1 MANFNAQIIDT
12 GFSSIA
18 ANGTRVPYNSG
29 LRSALCELTDADIG
43 AHWLFNTGNDT
54 CLTDMVGGKVM
65 TPNCG
70 ATGVRAVTLGS
81 GGSGYSSTPTV
92 SLSGGG
98 GSGATAIAIRSGSTI
113 SAIYITNPGTGY
125 TSAPTVSL
133 SGGGGSGASGTAV
146 LDGRP
151 TYNEDSLTIPAG
163 GLNGLILPYDDQ
175 SPMTLLM
182 VARFRAAGNFYGG
195 SASNTVFTGDFFY
208 NGAAGPLVL
217 GTRSGGSTTNLSISG
232 SSVVPDNYPILIAV
246 VHTGSGRTFM
256 LGSYT
261 KATDSLVKGNA
272 AVDYAI
278 GRVYYKEWSAIPDAA
293 LEVHEVLFLEQALT
307 TTELDAFYSRAKA
320 RQAAFGVTL
329 L

>member
-1 MANFNAQIIDT
+1 MANFNAQIMDT
-12 GFSSIA
+12 GFDAITSEGVS
-18 ANGTRVPYNSG
+18 VPYTSG
-29 LRSALCELTDADIG
+29 LRDALCELTDADVG
-43 AHWLFNTGNDT
+43 AHWLFNTGDDT
-54 CLTDMVGGKVM
+54 CLTDMVSGKVI

-81 GGSGYSSTPTV
+81 GGSGYTSTPTV

-98 GSGATAIAIRSGSTI
+98 GSGATAIAIRTGGAI
-113 SAIYITNPGTGY
+113 SAIYVTNPGTGY

-163 GLNGLILPYDDQ
+163 GLNGLVLPYADQ
-175 SPMTLLM
+175 SPMTLIM
-182 VARFRAAGNFYGG
+182 VARFRAAGQFYGG
-195 SASNTVFTGDFFY
+195 SASNSVFTGDFIY

-217 GTRSGGSTTNLSISG
+217 GTRSGGSTSNLSISG
-232 SSVVPDNYPILIAV
+232 SSAVTNNAAILLAV
-246 VHTGSGRTFM
+246 SHTGSGRTFM

-261 KATDSLVKGNA
+261 KATDSVVKGNA
-272 AVDYAI
+272 AVNYAV

-293 LEVHEVLFLEQALT
+293 LEVNEVLFLKQALT
-307 TTELDAFYSRAKA
+307 ASQLDAFYSRAKA
-320 RQAAFGVTL
+320 RQAALGVTL